1 MAHMAPF
8 GVVLDLLS
16 SVQTAAPR
24 WRRSGGRVMRRG
36 LWCCSR
42 CEYWWIW
49 ETDEGVKR
57 LDRVCRK
64 CNHRVQAMLSRRPGN
79 RGRRRTDSI
88 LEYPAYRP
96 VGSIRTEQKRR
107 NRRRTN
113 IKKHEDSLIGFDSRT
128 FVRSSRVA
136 AAKKRWSSKSQG
148 DPTLDQEDE

>member
-1 MAHMAPF
+1 
-8 GVVLDLLS
+8 
-16 SVQTAAPR
+16 
-24 WRRSGGRVMRRG
+24 
-36 LWCCSR
+36 
-42 CEYWWIW
+42 
-49 ETDEGVKR
+49 
-57 LDRVCRK
+57 
-64 CNHRVQAMLSRRPGN
+64 
-79 RGRRRTDSI
+79 
-88 LEYPAYRP
+88 